1 MNLPDSEMPSTQ
13 RVMTPLLCL
22 VIAHPQRHNPKA
34 WTHYGCKITIIFAD
48 MQIYLHKKA
57 TYVQKHKWQGEFEEF
72 MRILFIHSLPDIFVS
87 HPPMVVANDTY

>member
-1 MNLPDSEMPSTQ
+1 MNLPDSEMPSTK

-57 TYVQKHKWQGEFEEF
+57 TYVQKHKWQGVIQKVCKLNYSFSVF
-72 MRILFIHSLPDIFVS
+72 
-87 HPPMVVANDTY
+87 

>member
-1 MNLPDSEMPSTQ
+1 MQ
-13 RVMTPLLCL
+13 R
-22 VIAHPQRHNPKA
+22 
-34 WTHYGCKITIIFAD
+34 
-48 MQIYLHKKA
+48 YLHKKA